1 MTHHE
6 RPTEPWRTLTTRRR
20 FLRGLVAAGAA
31 PLAAALLALGR
42 GRERREQPRTL
53 VVPEPTADGV
63 TFHGDAVLVRAG
75 GAVAAVSSRCPHLGC
90 RIGRLD
96 GTTLVCPCHGSRFGL
111 DGRLER
117 GPAAR
122 DLAPLEV
129 KDGEK
134 PGTLEIALAR

>member
-1 MTHHE
+1 MTHQ
-6 RPTEPWRTLTTRRR
+6 RATEPWRTLTTRRR
-20 FLRGLVAAGAA
+20 FLRVLVGLAAA
-31 PLAAALLALGR
+31 PLAGALVALGGAR
-42 GRERREQPRTL
+42 DRRERPRNI
-53 VVPEPTADGV
+53 VVPAPTADGV
-63 TFHGDAVLVRAG
+63 TFHGDAIVVRAG
-75 GAVAAVSSRCPHLGC
+75 GAVRALSSRCPHLGC